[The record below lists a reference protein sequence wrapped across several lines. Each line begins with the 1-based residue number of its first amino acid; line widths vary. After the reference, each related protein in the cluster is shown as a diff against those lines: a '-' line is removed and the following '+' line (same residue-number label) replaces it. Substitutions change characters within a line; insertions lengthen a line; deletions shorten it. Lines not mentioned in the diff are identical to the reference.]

1 MSQAQV
7 FLIGESQAGGCTDP
21 STPLTYQS
29 WGKNVGCGDSKFEIK
44 TGLSHRMPFHKSL
57 TSVSLV
63 YVNGHNDWRKW
74 LHCALSLPRKAAWR
88 LDGGA
93 GKPGLPGKQLALM

>member
-1 MSQAQV
+1 MSQAQI

-44 TGLSHRMPFHKSL
+44 TGLSHRMPFRKSL
-57 TSVSLV
+57 ASVSLV